1 MQKLIKEIHENNKLA
16 GWWNDPLTGESLFE
30 NRLFP
35 YVVATKILL
44 VVTELAEATEGYRKD
59 LMDDKL
65 PHRKMIEVEIADAI
79 IRLMDI
85 SGALNLDIEG
95 AINEKRN
102 FNSERP
108 DHKIDNRLK
117 LGGKKF

>member
-59 LMDDKL
+59 LLDDKL